1 MKKIIYLMLVMV
13 SALAFV
19 GCGQKDPDT
28 DSTKSI
34 AEDGYTVETIA
45 NLNAQAE
52 DSVVVKFRIP
62 FGTTIQSAIREFA
75 DEFELLYPSVKIE
88 IDVVSG
94 YTDMKKATIEDIQ
107 GGEAPTMT
115 VGYPDHFAEYLI
127 TNSIISLDKFIES
140 EEVGYTDEELD
151 DFLPGYISENRQ
163 FDKKGTY
170 VGLPFNKSTEALYY
184 NKDFFKEFNLKVP
197 TTWAE
202 FEEVSAEIFTIVNK
216 IVEEQEKETDPEK
229 KKTYSW
235 LGDIKAN
242 LNNGEFIPCFYD
254 SGGNM
259 FTTIIHQFGGEYT
272 EAVYKSNGIVDVQ
285 RGLLKFD
292 TSSKSIEG
300 LSYLQNLANKNYI
313 NLPDAWELTYGSSAL
328 CAGKAIMNIGST
340 GGSSYYSDAICNIDV
355 APIPYKDEDH
365 KYVIQQGTNVCI
377 MSQASDLEKLAAW
390 LFIKYMLTPENTATF
405 AVATGYMPVRASA
418 YEEQDYLDFLDSPA
432 IAAKVH
438 KATSQYSQNGW
449 NYFVDAAW
457 AGSADVRTEC
467 ETAVAQILVDKT
479 DISKALADAK
489 GRIGQ

>member
-13 SALAFV
+13 SALAFI
-19 GCGQKDPDT
+19 GCGSNDDT
-28 DSTKSI
+28 ETNKSI
-34 AEDGYTVETIA
+34 AEDGYTVETIE
-45 NLNAQAE
+45 NLNAQNE

-62 FGTTIQSAIREFA
+62 FGTTIQNTIREFA
-75 DEFELLYPSVKIE
+75 DEFEVLYPSVTIE
-88 IDVVSG
+88 LDVVSG

-140 EEVGYTDEELD
+140 EDPRIGYSEEELE

-170 VGLPFNKSTEALYY
+170 VGLPFNKSTEAMYY
-184 NKDFFKEFNLKVP
+184 NKDFFEEFNLKVP
-197 TTWAE
+197 TTWDE
-202 FEEVSAEIFTIVNK
+202 FEEVCAQINTIVAGIENGK
-216 IVEEQEKETDPEK
+216 
-229 KKTYSW
+229 YSW
-235 LGDIKAN
+235 LGDIKTNIA
-242 LNNGEFIPCFYD
+242 NGEFIPCFYD
-254 SGGNM
+254 SGGNI

-292 TSSKSIEG
+292 TNSKSLEA
-300 LSYLQNLANKNYI
+300 LSYLQSLADKNYL
-313 NLPDAWELTYGSSAL
+313 NMPDAWELTYGSSAL
-328 CAGKAIMNIGST
+328 CAGKSIMNIGST
-340 GGSSYYSDAICNIDV
+340 GGSSYYSDSICEIGV
-355 APIPYKDEDH
+355 AQIPYKDEDH

-377 MSQASDLEKLAAW
+377 LSQASDLEKLAAW

-405 AVATGYMPVRASA
+405 AVETGYMPVRASA

-432 IAAKVH
+432 IAASVH
-438 KATSQYSQNGW
+438 KATSEYSKNGW

-479 DISKALADAK
+479 DIAKALADAK

>member
-13 SALAFV
+13 SALAFI
-19 GCGQKDPDT
+19 GCGNEKDPVGVVDPNPVT
-28 DSTKSI
+28 DKSI
-34 AEDGYTVETIA
+34 AEDGYTVETVD
-45 NLNAQAE
+45 NLNAQAD

-62 FGTTIQSAIREFA
+62 FGTTIQNVIKEFA
-75 DEFELLYPSVKIE
+75 EEFELLYPSVKIE

-107 GGEAPTMT
+107 GGAAPTMT

-140 EEVGYTDEELD
+140 EEVGYTDEDLD

-184 NKDFFKEFNLKVP
+184 NKDFFDKFNLKVP

-202 FEEVSAEIFTIVNK
+202 FEEVSAQILEIVAGLEDNQYTFLGSV
-216 IVEEQEKETDPEK
+216 
-229 KKTYSW
+229 KTNV
-235 LGDIKAN
+235 A
-242 LNNGEFIPCFYD
+242 NGEFIPCFYD

-292 TSSKSIEG
+292 TNSKSIEG
-300 LSYLQNLANKNYI
+300 LSYLQDLSNKNYI

-340 GGSSYYSDAICNIDV
+340 GGSSYYSDAICNIGV
-355 APIPYKDEDH
+355 APMPYKDEDH

-390 LFIKYMLTPENTATF
+390 LFIKYMLTPEKTATF
-405 AVATGYMPVRASA
+405 AVATGYMPVRSSA
-418 YEEQDYLDFLDSPA
+418 YEEQEYLDFLDSPV

-438 KATSQYSQNGW
+438 KATSEYSKNGW

-467 ETAVAQILVDKT
+467 ETTMAQILVDKKE
-479 DISKALADAK
+479 ISQALAEAIA
-489 GRIGQ
+489 RIGQ